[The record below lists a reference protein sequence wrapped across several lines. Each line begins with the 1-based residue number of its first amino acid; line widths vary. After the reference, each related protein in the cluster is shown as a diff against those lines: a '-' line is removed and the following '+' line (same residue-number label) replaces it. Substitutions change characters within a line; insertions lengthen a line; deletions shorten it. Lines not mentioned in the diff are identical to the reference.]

1 MKKQEMKSG
10 KEVQY
15 DINHIY
21 GVVKEND
28 KNDWITAILRVS
40 WNENPYTVDIRR
52 CNLSSEIMGKG
63 ISLTNEEADLM
74 VDILLQNDFGSI
86 DEIERAL
93 EKRKSIFT
101 PVEKSVEKKDPIIVA
116 VFQHIVLFLY
126 GGSGANGETEYEYSK
141 FTNRKQGP
149 IITETMRGCSC
160 IDRIERKSNLTYP
173 IQSSGTNGLWHTF
186 VGKGHGVGKRRR
198 KDSYGTS
205 RRRESPTFLCKDEK
219 RE

>member
-101 PVEKSVEKKDPIIVA
+101 PVEKSVEKKDPII
-116 VFQHIVLFLY
+116 Q
-126 GGSGANGETEYEYSK
+126 
-141 FTNRKQGP
+141 
-149 IITETMRGCSC
+149 
-160 IDRIERKSNLTYP
+160 LT
-173 IQSSGTNGLWHTF
+173 L
-186 VGKGHGVGKRRR
+186 K
-198 KDSYGTS
+198 
-205 RRRESPTFLCKDEK
+205 
-219 RE
+219 